1 MKIKL
6 SVKEAKMLLNAIYG
20 TQCVANTYP
29 EMHMNKPE
37 EPTVL
42 SEEPTVLSDE
52 EVHNNIV
59 QMCKQKKVYLYINN
73 IITYASSKP
82 DYDRIAEA
90 LRPYDGEIVS
100 IININDSV
108 NWYINTL

>member
-1 MKIKL
+1 MKIVL
-6 SVKEAKMLLNAIYG
+6 TVKEAKMLLNCIYG
-20 TQCVANTYP
+20 VANTYP

-42 SEEPTVLSDE
+42 SDE

-59 QMCKQKKVYLYINN
+59 QMCMKKKVNLYINE
-73 IITYASSKP
+73 IITYSSKHP
-82 DYDRIAEA
+82 DYDRITEA

-100 IININDSV
+100 IININDSD

>member
-1 MKIKL
+1 MKIVL
-6 SVKEAKMLLNAIYG
+6 TVKEAKMLLNAIYG

-29 EMHMNKPE
+29 ETCMNKP
-37 EPTVL
+37 
-42 SEEPTVLSDE
+42 EEPTVLSDE
-52 EVHNNIV
+52 EVHSNIV
-59 QMCKQKKVYLYINN
+59 QMCMHKKVYLYINN

-100 IININDSV
+100 IININDSD

>member
-6 SVKEAKMLLNAIYG
+6 SLKEAKLLLNWLYDA
-20 TQCVANTYP
+20 QCVDNAYS
-29 EMHMNKPE
+29 EMYMNKP
-37 EPTVL
+37 
-42 SEEPTVLSDE
+42 EEPTVLSDE

-59 QMCKQKKVYLYINN
+59 KMCMQNKVDLYNN
-73 IITYASSKP
+73 ELITYSSNSP

-100 IININDSV
+100 IIKDDNS
-108 NWYINTL
+108 WYINTL

>member
-6 SVKEAKMLLNAIYG
+6 SVKEAKMLLNVIYG
-20 TQCVANTYP
+20 NQCVANTYP
-29 EMHMNKPE
+29 EMNMNKP
-37 EPTVL
+37 
-42 SEEPTVLSDE
+42 EEPTVLSDE

-59 QMCKQKKVYLYINN
+59 QMCMQKKVNLYINE
-73 IITYASSKP
+73 IITYSSNHP
-82 DYDRIAEA
+82 DYDRIAEV

-100 IININDSV
+100 IISINDSD

>member
-6 SVKEAKMLLNAIYG
+6 SVKEAKMLLNCLYG

-42 SEEPTVLSDE
+42 SDE

-59 QMCKQKKVYLYINN
+59 QMCMQKKVCLYINE
-73 IITYASSKP
+73 IITYASTKP
-82 DYDRIAEA
+82 DYDSIAEA

-100 IININDSV
+100 IINLNDSN

>member
-1 MKIKL
+1 MKIVL
-6 SVKEAKMLLNAIYG
+6 TVKEAKMLLNAIYG

-29 EMHMNKPE
+29 ETCMNKPE
-37 EPTVL
+37 EPI
-42 SEEPTVLSDE
+42 VLSDE
-52 EVHNNIV
+52 EVYNNIV
-59 QMCKQKKVYLYINN
+59 QMCRQKKVYLYINN

-100 IININDSV
+100 IINTNDSD

>member
-6 SVKEAKMLLNAIYG
+6 SVKEAKMLLNCLYG

-42 SEEPTVLSDE
+42 SDE
-52 EVHNNIV
+52 EVHTNIV
-59 QMCKQKKVYLYINN
+59 DMCMHNKVKLYINEVL
-73 IITYASSKP
+73 IYATDRP
-82 DYDRIAEA
+82 DYDRIADA
-90 LRPYDGEIVS
+90 LCPYDGEIVS
-100 IININDSV
+100 ITNINDSE